1 MNYTRLDSSQ
11 GKSSA
16 PVLVEG
22 QEQKIIPLFK
32 APEKTEEQKKQE
44 ESLKAIQEYIDNQDN
59 KVVAF
64 VIGWIKSNLLGWLR
78 TEFKKEVE
86 SDILTKLQK

>member
-1 MNYTRLDSSQ
+1 MSYTRLDSSQ

-22 QEQKIIPLFK
+22 QEQKIIPLFRV
-32 APEKTEEQKKQE
+32 PEKTEEQKKQE

>member
-1 MNYTRLDSSQ
+1 MSYPKLNSLQDGSSVQ
-11 GKSSA
+11 Q
-16 PVLVEG
+16 LEEG

-32 APEKTEEQKKQE
+32 EPEKTEEQKKQE
-44 ESLKAIQEYIDNQDN
+44 KNLKIIQEYVDNQDN

-64 VIGWIKSNLLGWLR
+64 IINWIKVNLIGWLR

-86 SDILTKLQK
+86 TDILTKLHK